1 MATAT
6 LRRKEAVNIIRR
18 KTAFSKEQVEGLMIS
33 LNNGKV
39 SYPYF
44 KEIVELMRCRAG
56 RSSFALNNQAEWKY
70 VERRLRDSDLPAVK
84 FAEYFCSDPQTSA
97 EIRAE
102 LMKPKTTAAQ
112 VKQFLADCLNVKTE
126 QLDENTRIDLMLP
139 ADFKDYNFYLTV
151 LNWCRQRFG
160 KFPDKDLVS
169 KGTVRDLIAFFSD
182 E

>member
-44 KEIVELMRCRAG
+44 KEIVELIRCRAG

-84 FAEYFCSDPQTSA
+84 FAEYFAQTHRLRPKSA
-97 EIRAE
+97 
-102 LMKPKTTAAQ
+102 P
-112 VKQFLADCLNVKTE
+112 N
-126 QLDENTRIDLMLP
+126 
-139 ADFKDYNFYLTV
+139 
-151 LNWCRQRFG
+151 
-160 KFPDKDLVS
+160 
-169 KGTVRDLIAFFSD
+169 
-182 E
+182 

>member
-18 KTAFSKEQVEGLMIS
+18 KTAFSKEQVEDLMIS

-102 LMKPKTTAAQ
+102 PDETENHGRAGKTVFSRLSEHQ
-112 VKQFLADCLNVKTE
+112 S
-126 QLDENTRIDLMLP
+126 R
-139 ADFKDYNFYLTV
+139 TV
-151 LNWCRQRFG
+151 G
-160 KFPDKDLVS
+160 
-169 KGTVRDLIAFFSD
+169 
-182 E
+182 